1 MRPAL
6 RIFLVAGL
14 TVSLA
19 GCLFDERVLAPKPA
33 RVAVHAVLD
42 PDASDFHVLLE
53 EIRAGQEED
62 GTAVPVTNARVVI
75 HGPDGDSAIG
85 IDQERRGKYFFSN
98 NAPTPMY
105 DHKIPIR
112 RGTRYRLRVN
122 APGRPQL
129 RASTFVPAGGPVG
142 AVVNIRFNRD
152 RDTMRLSWPAASGA
166 KRYAVW
172 ISAGNNLFR
181 IFVDGTSTRIDSR
194 ELRDIRSDLYRPF
207 VPGARQEILV
217 TALDTNFSDWYQ
229 SETSPFT
236 ATGLLSHVDGGTGV
250 FAALVRVRRVMVRT
264 VASQNEPI
272 EGLFQRTDTQ
282 SVDAPQW
289 LDLYVSEDRFGAR
302 TITGSLGGD
311 SLVEEGTLK
320 GNYSSTDG
328 SVVASLYY
336 YGEFQ
341 GTLFGSDSIVGRFL
355 RCGGGTTSDVVY
367 VKRRT
372 IP

>member
-42 PDASDFHVLLE
+42 PDASEFYVLLE
-53 EIRAGQEED
+53 EIRPGQEED
-62 GTAVPVTNARVVI
+62 GIVTGARVVI

-85 IDQERRGKYFFSN
+85 SEQGPRGKYNFS
-98 NAPTPMY
+98 NAPTPIY
-105 DHKIPIR
+105 EHEIPIR

-152 RDTMRLSWPAASGA
+152 RDTMRLSWPAANGA

-172 ISAGNNLFR
+172 ISAVSNLFR
-181 IFVDGTSTRIDSR
+181 IFVDGTSTQIDSR
-194 ELRDIRSDLYRPF
+194 ELRDISSDLYRPF

-236 ATGLLSHVDGGTGV
+236 GTGLLSHVDGGTGV
-250 FAALVRVRRVMVRT
+250 FGASVRVRHVMVRT

-289 LDLYVSEDRFGAR
+289 IDLYVSEARFESR